1 MTCHVI
7 SRPRPSKMSTSVT
20 SNVTTCPLCSVSLAS
35 VRSYVSHIR
44 LSHYKDTDLDLTC
57 NIDGCTAVFN
67 TFSAFNSHVY
77 RTHRNSLQLSST
89 RSNRSFSTE
98 SSNAYFDCGQQVWQ
112 GDTSTLHTNSDLHVH
127 SGYLDSYPPTRLE
140 IEQTDHKKK
149 LATFLLKLSQS
160 HHLSHN
166 GISDVIKGSQDQY
179 DAMSASITSLI
190 AARMAAQG
198 ISEDVIADVCSIEDL
213 LPKPFA
219 GLETT
224 YLLEKYCKEHFPY
237 IVSL

>member
-1 MTCHVI
+1 M
-7 SRPRPSKMSTSVT
+7 
-20 SNVTTCPLCSVSLAS
+20 
-35 VRSYVSHIR
+35 
-44 LSHYKDTDLDLTC
+44 
-57 NIDGCTAVFN
+57 
-67 TFSAFNSHVY
+67 Y

-89 RSNRSFSTE
+89 WSNRSFSTE
-98 SSNAYFDCGQQVWQ
+98 FSNAYFDCGQQVWQ
-112 GDTSTLHTNSDLHVH
+112 GDTSTLHTNSDLQVH

-140 IEQTDHKKK
+140 FEQTDHKKK

-166 GISDVIKGSQDQY
+166 GISDIIKGSQDQY
-179 DAMSASITSLI
+179 DAMSASITLLI

-219 GLETT
+219 GLKTT
-224 YLLEKYCKEHFPY
+224 DLLEKYCKEHFTY